1 MNLIPFRPLVYRGDI
16 EGTTS
21 PPVDIISQDHEAR
34 LKSSPF
40 NITHITMPRHGVLEN
55 SKGTL
60 AQWRKEG
67 VLETYASDC
76 LIILEQEIHV
86 GGRRISR
93 IGIISPVETSP
104 ERKDVMAHEETFPWA
119 VEERKKLMEKTS
131 CQLEPIFLTVNS
143 TSFERILR
151 AAVKQIS
158 PANTFIEPDGVV
170 NSVYFLT
177 EPRSMESIRQS
188 LARENAVVADGHHRL
203 QATRNLYSESTGR
216 NRDFWKFTM
225 AYVTSLQSDSLLIG
239 GIHRVV
245 TREFD
250 ISAFMDTI
258 GEYFDV
264 REINGDH
271 NPESIVLYDGR
282 YHSLSPKPVAFDAIG
297 CSKKYKYSGDPS
309 LVSNLILRQIIGMT
323 QEDLSTKVLYT
334 HNRVTAVDEVDS
346 GRSGFSFLM
355 PEWNK
360 SVFISMIEDGR
371 LLPQKS
377 TYFYPK
383 VPSGIALY
391 CSDSLEIT
399 DNYLQ

>member
-1 MNLIPFRPLVYRGDI
+1 MNLIPFRPLVYRGDL

-40 NITHITMPRHGVLEN
+40 NITHITMPRHGILEN
-55 SKGTL
+55 ALGTL
-60 AQWRKEG
+60 VQWREDG
-67 VLETYASDC
+67 VLETFGNDC
-76 LIILEQEIHV
+76 LIILDQEIHV

-104 ERKDVMAHEETFPWA
+104 ERKDVLAHEETFPWA
-119 VEERKKLMEKTS
+119 VEERRKLMEKTS
-131 CQLEPIFLTVNS
+131 CQLEPIFLTVNG

-151 AAVKQIS
+151 AAVRQMSSAK
-158 PANTFIEPDGVV
+158 TFQEPDGVA

-177 EPRSMESIRQS
+177 DPRSIEGIRQS
-188 LARENAVVADGHHRL
+188 LQRENAVVADGHHRL
-203 QATRNLYSESTGR
+203 QATRNLYLESNSE

-245 TREFD
+245 SREFE
-250 ISAFMDTI
+250 ISAFMDSI
-258 GEYFDV
+258 REYFDV
-264 REINGDH
+264 LEMNGDH
-271 NPESIVLYDGR
+271 GQESIVLYDGK
-282 YHSLSPKPVAFDAIG
+282 YHSISPKPVAFDAIG
-297 CSKKYKYSGDPS
+297 CSKKYKYAGDPS
-309 LVSNLILRQIIGMT
+309 LVSNLILRQIMGMT
-323 QEDLSTKVLYT
+323 QKDLSTKVLYT
-334 HNRVTAVDEVDS
+334 HNRVIAVDEVDS
-346 GRSGFSFLM
+346 SRSGFSFLM

-391 CSDSLEIT
+391 CSDSIRISGR
-399 DNYLQ
+399 NLQ

>member
-1 MNLIPFRPLVYRGDI
+1 MNLIPFRPLVYRGDL

-40 NITHITMPRHGVLEN
+40 NITHITMPRHGILEN
-55 SKGTL
+55 ALGTL
-60 AQWRKEG
+60 AQWRKDG
-67 VLETYASDC
+67 VLETFGSDC
-76 LIILEQEIHV
+76 LIILDQEIHV

-104 ERKDVMAHEETFPWA
+104 ERKDVLAHEETFPWA
-119 VEERKKLMEKTS
+119 VEERRKLMEKTS
-131 CQLEPIFLTVNS
+131 CQLEPIFLTVNG

-151 AAVKQIS
+151 AAVRQMS
-158 PANTFIEPDGVV
+158 PAKTFQEPDGVA

-177 EPRSMESIRQS
+177 DPRSIESIRQS
-188 LARENAVVADGHHRL
+188 LQRENAVVADGHHRL
-203 QATRNLYSESTGR
+203 QATRNLYLESNGE

-245 TREFD
+245 SREFE
-250 ISAFMDTI
+250 ISAFMESI
-258 GEYFDV
+258 REYFDV
-264 REINGDH
+264 REMNGDH
-271 NPESIVLYDGR
+271 GQESIVLYDGK
-282 YHSLSPKPVAFDAIG
+282 YHSISPKPIAFDAIG
-297 CSKKYKYSGDPS
+297 CSKKYKYAGDPS
-309 LVSNLILRQIIGMT
+309 LVSNLILRQIMGMT
-323 QEDLSTKVLYT
+323 QKDLSTKVLYT
-334 HNRVTAVDEVDS
+334 HNRVIAVDEVDS

-391 CSDSLEIT
+391 CSDSIRISGR
-399 DNYLQ
+399 NLQ